1 MTAELDLAGLKA
13 MLAEAT
19 PGDWAWRI
27 EPQRYPECDDV
38 DLPATVSGGGA
49 HIAWLNE
56 RYDTNI
62 NQMNDKD
69 AALIVAAKNKLP
81 ALIQRIEELEE
92 AAREADEA
100 LDANERL
107 LGAILKAIDTGRNEP
122 LFIVRD
128 YIVKRIREGAL
139 TPTKGR

>member
-19 PGDWAWRI
+19 PGDWEWRI

-81 ALIQRIEELEE
+81 ALIQRIEALEE
-92 AAREADEA
+92 ALRVWGDESDLLTR
-100 LDANERL
+100 LDDVSPDRWSSTERKRLFGFLRL
-107 LGAILKAIDTGRNEP
+107 L
-122 LFIVRD
+122 RD
-128 YIVKRIREGAL
+128 QSHA